1 MGSLC
6 VNRHDMCFRL
16 LTPQQAPLF
25 EQSSGEGCGGA
36 GWGQRRVF
44 ILAEIP
50 SCIRAH
56 LLWSALA
63 ALRVIENS
71 TENGI

>member
-16 LTPQQAPLF
+16 LTLQQAPLF
-25 EQSSGEGCGGA
+25 EQSSGEVCEG
-36 GWGQRRVF
+36 GQRRVF

-56 LLWSALA
+56 LLWCALA
-63 ALRVIENS
+63 ALRVVINS